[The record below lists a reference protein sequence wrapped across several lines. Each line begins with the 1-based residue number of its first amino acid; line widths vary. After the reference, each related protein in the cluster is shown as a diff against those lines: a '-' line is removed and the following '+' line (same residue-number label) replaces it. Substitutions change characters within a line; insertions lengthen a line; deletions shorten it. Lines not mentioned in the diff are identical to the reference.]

1 MLEIYLEILTNFFG
15 IQFPPL
21 AFVYCEEYHVL
32 KLSSIYS
39 NPCKVATSN
48 VVYKLED
55 LVNLVNMSIH
65 DLNVF

>member
-1 MLEIYLEILTNFFG
+1 MLEIYLEILTNFFE
-15 IQFPPL
+15 ILYPPL
-21 AFVYCEEYHVL
+21 AFVYCEEYHIL

-39 NPCKVATSN
+39 NPCKAATSN

-55 LVNLVNMSIH
+55 LVNLVNMSLH